1 MKRPD
6 DRSPTP
12 DTRTSA
18 ARITVRRAT
27 VADAD
32 GFAAM
37 LGHPEVFPWLL
48 QMPHPN
54 PELWRVRLGE
64 MTAPGKP
71 DVLLVAV
78 TDDGEVVGGA
88 GLHPVGTSP
97 RRRHAMALGMQVQ
110 PAWQRRGVGTQLLE
124 ALVDY
129 ADNWLGL
136 LRLELEVYT
145 DNHKARA
152 LYQRHGFV
160 EEGVHRCH
168 ALRDGVYVDTL
179 SMARLN
185 PAPLRGFPR
194 D

>member
-1 MKRPD
+1 MSRPD
-6 DRSPTP
+6 SPAEST
-12 DTRTSA
+12 A
-18 ARITVRRAT
+18 ATHVTVRRAT

-37 LGHPEVFPWLL
+37 LSDPEVFPWLL
-48 QMPHPN
+48 QLPHGSA
-54 PELWRVRLGE
+54 EHWRARLSE
-64 MTAPGKP
+64 HATPGKP
-71 DVLLVAV
+71 DILLVA
-78 TDDGEVVGGA
+78 TAGDGTIVGGA
-88 GLHPVGTSP
+88 GLHPAAASP
-97 RRRHAMALGMQVQ
+97 RRRHAMCLGMQVQ
-110 PAWQRRGVGTQLLE
+110 PSWQRRGVGTALLG
-124 ALVDY
+124 ALIDL

-136 LRLELEVYT
+136 LRLELEVYA
-145 DNHKARA
+145 DNRKAQS
-152 LYQRHGFV
+152 LYKRHGFV

>member
-1 MKRPD
+1 MNRPD
-6 DRSPTP
+6 DRSNPA
-12 DTRTSA
+12 DTRPAA

-37 LGHPEVFPWLL
+37 LGHPEVFPCCCRCRT
-48 QMPHPN
+48 PTPRT
-54 PELWRVRLGE
+54 WRARL
-64 MTAPGKP
+64 ADDAVPGKA
-71 DVLLVAV
+71 DLLLVAV

-88 GLHPVGTSP
+88 GLHPVGRVAAPAP
-97 RRRHAMALGMQVQ
+97 RDDAGHAGAARVAAPGRRHALMQALC
-110 PAWQRRGVGTQLLE
+110 
-124 ALVDY
+124 DY

-136 LRLELEVYT
+136 LRLELEVYA
-145 DNHKARA
+145 DNHKAQA
-152 LYQRHGFV
+152 LYRRFGFV
-160 EEGVHRCH
+160 EEGVHRCD
-168 ALRDGVYVDTL
+168 ALRDGVYVDSL